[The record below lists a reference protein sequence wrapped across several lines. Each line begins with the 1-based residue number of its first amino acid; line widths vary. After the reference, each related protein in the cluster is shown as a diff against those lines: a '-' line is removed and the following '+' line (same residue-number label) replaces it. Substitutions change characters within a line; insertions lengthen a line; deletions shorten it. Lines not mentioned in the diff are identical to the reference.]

1 MKKDTYYSRNRE
13 KCLKKSKEYY
23 QDNKEKAL
31 DYLKEY
37 RSKNKDKIKEKQ
49 KLSREKKKQE
59 YESLKEENQRL
70 LKKID
75 DLQAVIKE
83 YMSKKSSEDG
93 KSSGSY

>member
-1 MKKDTYYSRNRE
+1 MKNMSQYGQAQGI
-13 KCLKKSKEYY
+13 L
-23 QDNKEKAL
+23 L

-49 KLSREKKKQE
+49 KLSREKKRQE
-59 YESLKEENQRL
+59 HESLKEENQRL
-70 LKKID
+70 LRKID